1 MITIEATTLCQLID
15 DLADQGDI
23 PALISTA
30 GSEVHSLSRRALLE
44 QVQQLAAGLLQS
56 GVSKGDVVALLAEN
70 RFEWIAIAL
79 AVIRVGA
86 LILPID
92 SQTSDANLT
101 HILTDSGVRLVFT
114 NTDHLSRLHQLGLPQ
129 PPHLIVI
136 DDPEPASD
144 WQRLLSAPAAPLPAC
159 QPEDDAVLFYTSGT
173 TGRPKGV
180 PLTHHNLIFEI
191 QSIVAADLIN
201 EHDRLLLPLPL
212 HHVYPFVMSMLAPI
226 GARLPVI
233 LPKGMTGPDIL
244 RAIQMGDVTTV
255 VGVPRLFRALYSGI
269 QGQVEQRG
277 ALGKTVFHSG
287 LTLSRLAKRHF
298 GLSIGKQL
306 LRPLHRKFGE
316 SLRLMASGG
325 SALDPE
331 LAVNLEALG
340 WQVGSGYGLTE
351 TSPLITLK
359 LPDVGPAN
367 SVGQP
372 LPGIEVRIRPLDP
385 VSGDEPDGAAAD
397 SAPGEVQIRGPNVFK
412 GYWRLEEKT
421 RESFTED
428 GWFRTGDL
436 GYLNEQGYLFLQ
448 GRASTLI
455 VTESGKNVQ
464 PDELEEHYALHPLIA
479 EIGVLED
486 NGRLVALI
494 IPDAQA
500 IKSSARDEDE
510 AIREAVAEQGRK
522 LPSYQRLAD
531 FSVVREALP
540 RTRLGKIQRHLL
552 KAQYQQQG
560 AQQGASTGNRV
571 GLLPAEEMSDQDHAL
586 LDNSNARQVWQWL
599 GRRYPDHRITPDT
612 RVLLDLRID
621 SLELLN
627 LTMDIAQLTGV
638 ELEEQSLGRMETVR
652 DLLHEVSTTT
662 GSGKA
667 LDPARIVHHPEDYLS
682 AEQSRHLKPLNSVET
697 AISLLGRGLAWLV
710 MKTWFRLT
718 VIGREHLPPQG
729 AFILTPNHGS
739 FLDPI
744 ALFAATP
751 LPVLRQTYFAG
762 WTGVMFRNALMRF
775 GGRMGKTVP
784 IDPNHAAASSLAL
797 GAIVLKQGNNLI
809 WFPEG
814 ERSVSGELMPFK
826 PGIGLLL
833 KHQPVTVVPVGIV
846 GAEKAMPV
854 GQRFPRPHPIT
865 VIFGEPVTV
874 AELLDSDSEESEHE
888 QIRRNLHAQVASILD
903 DQGRSDQ
910 EQ

>member
-15 DLADQGDI
+15 ELAEQGQL

-30 GSEVHSLSRRALLE
+30 GHDADTLSRQALLE
-44 QVQQLAAGLLQS
+44 QVQQLAAGLLHS
-56 GVSKGDVVALLAEN
+56 GISKGDVVALLAEN
-70 RFEWIAIAL
+70 RFEWIAVAL

-101 HILTDSGVRLVFT
+101 HILTDSGVRLLFT
-114 NTDHLSRLHQLGLPQ
+114 NGDHLARLRQLELAQ

-136 DDPEPASD
+136 DDPEPASG
-144 WQRLLSAPAAPLPAC
+144 WQRLMSAETLPMPAC
-159 QPEDDAVLFYTSGT
+159 RPEDNAVLFYTSGT

-180 PLTHHNLIFEI
+180 PLTHRNLMFEI
-191 QSIVAADLIN
+191 RSIVAANLIN

-244 RAIQMGDVTTV
+244 RAIQMGGVTTV

-277 ALGKTVFHSG
+277 VIGKAVFQAG
-287 LTLSRLAKRHF
+287 LALSRLAKRRF
-298 GLSIGKQL
+298 GLSIGKAL

-331 LAVNLEALG
+331 LAANLEALG

-372 LPGIEVRIRPLDP
+372 LPGIEVRIRPLDA
-385 VSGDEPDGAAAD
+385 VSGDQAAD
-397 SAPGEVQIRGPNVFK
+397 AGSAAPGEVQIRGPNVFN
-412 GYWRLEEKT
+412 GYWQLEEKT

-436 GYLNEQGYLFLQ
+436 GYLDEQGYLFLQ

-494 IPDAQA
+494 IPDAHA

-531 FSVVREALP
+531 FSVIREALP

-552 KAQYQQQG
+552 KAQYQQH
-560 AQQGASTGNRV
+560 AQQGTSTGHRV
-571 GLLPAEEMSDQDHAL
+571 GLLPVEEMSDQDHAL
-586 LDNSNARQVWQWL
+586 LDNSHARRVWEWL

-638 ELEEQSLGRMETVR
+638 ELEEQSLGRVETVR
-652 DLLHEVSTTT
+652 DLLHEVSTAT
-662 GSGKA
+662 GSGRA

-682 AEQSRHLKPLNSVET
+682 AEQSRYLKPFNPVE
-697 AISLLGRGLAWLV
+697 AIIAFVGRGLAWLV
-710 MKTWFRLT
+710 MKTYFRLT
-718 VIGREHLPPQG
+718 VTGRDHLPSQG
-729 AFILTPNHGS
+729 AFILTPNHAS

-762 WTGVMFRNALMRF
+762 WTGIMFRNALMRF
-775 GGRMGKTVP
+775 GGRIGKTVP

-797 GAIVLKQGNNLI
+797 GAIVLKQGNSLI

-814 ERSVSGELMPFK
+814 ERSSSGELMPFK

-833 KHQPVTVVPVGIV
+833 KHQPVTVVPVGIF
-846 GAEKAMPV
+846 GAEHAMPV
-854 GQRFPRPHPIT
+854 GQRFPRPRAISVT
-865 VIFGEPVTV
+865 FGEPVTV
-874 AELLDSDSEESEHE
+874 AELLDRESEEPEHE
-888 QIRRNLHAQVASILD
+888 QIRRNLHARLASILD
-903 DQGRSDQ
+903 DQ
-910 EQ
+910 EQGVRKQ